1 MLCGFKRESRG
12 GKCWIFMI
20 FGEAVIISNGRQVI
34 LPCRAVVP

>member
-12 GKCWIFMI
+12 GSAVFMI
-20 FGEAVIISNGRQVI
+20 FGEAVIISNGCQVI